1 MRFFYLT
8 HLHLHLTNTGAVE
21 HPTEVLRSGMGIFVA
36 PGMGIPVPLSDPNGG
51 EAPTGIPKL
60 HGPTFVATQNRF
72 SIGGKAA
79 RIHVGVRVDDLL
91 ELARGCCPKPQ
102 GGVMRSTDD
111 GETIGRKGARCHV
124 GGVPTE
130 SSKELSRGGAPQF

>member
-1 MRFFYLT
+1 MRLFYLT
-8 HLHLHLTNTGAVE
+8 HLHLHLTTTGAVG

-51 EAPTGIPKL
+51 EAPTGIPQL

-102 GGVMRSTDD
+102 GGVIRAADD
-111 GETIGRKGARCHV
+111 GEASGRKGARYHHV
-124 GGVPTE
+124 GVPVE
-130 SSKELSRGGAPQF
+130 GLKEPPPW